1 MNSETPK
8 EEKAPA
14 TKNSWRGANSTLSQ
28 NEQRELS
35 RLEKEI
41 AQLEAQKATIEAHF
55 TQEALSSEELQEQS
69 QALSEVLTLL
79 EEKSDRWLELS
90 IKSEEG

>member
-1 MNSETPK
+1 
-8 EEKAPA
+8 
-14 TKNSWRGANSTLSQ
+14 
-28 NEQRELS
+28 LS

-41 AQLEAQKATIEAHF
+41 AQLEAQKTTIEAHF
-55 TQEALSSEELQEQS
+55 TQESLSSEELQEQS